1 MTIDCPRIV
10 SVNYLNDTNLSPVDH
25 NGFKMT
31 DTTGGF
37 SALSVD
43 GTVVSVGD
51 LLLLINQTNEEEN
64 GLWQI
69 VQQGNSLDTP
79 WQLCR
84 VHPGGK
90 LFVGMLFFIKS
101 GTDWAN
107 TMWCLSQAQENAT
120 DVEVITSGVS
130 LLTFTQVCVNKPSGS
145 GCSPINS
152 LIDNTGATATD
163 LVVNVGNAV
172 SGVDGT
178 GNNAASLVDVNS
190 RLTLINNNFA
200 DLVAKVNAILTC
212 LRDQNI
218 LNTP

>member
-37 SALSVD
+37 SLSVD

-130 LLTFTQVCVNKPSGS
+130 LLTFTQVCVNKPSGT
-145 GCSPINS
+145 GCSPINN

-163 LVVNVGNAV
+163 IV
-172 SGVDGT
+172 
-178 GNNAASLVDVNS
+178 VDVSTPVMSFPDVDS

-200 DLVAKVNAILTC
+200 DLVGKVNAILTC